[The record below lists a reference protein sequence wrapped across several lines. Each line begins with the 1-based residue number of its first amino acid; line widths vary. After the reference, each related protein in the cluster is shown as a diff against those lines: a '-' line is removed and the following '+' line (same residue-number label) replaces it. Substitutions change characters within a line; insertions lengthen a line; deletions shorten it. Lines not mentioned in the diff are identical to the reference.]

1 MYTLGHTLG
10 NNSINGIK
18 LNEEIFD
25 YEKSEWRIIHTE
37 SFMDEL
43 FCWIAEAITGNR
55 SDSRTMKDDLFMLA
69 KWDDEYIFSSNS
81 TNDYVGVGDARFTKI
96 CKELLELNK
105 KLELNKQGVRKLIE
119 VKMKVLVEYNSSVLN
134 AQEVLDMAHVCFIEK
149 DSDSSD
155 VYTGDDVEVVDHLS
169 ESFKKWKK

>member
-18 LNEEIFD
+18 LNDKIFQEEL
-25 YEKSEWRIIHTE
+25 SEWKIIHTE

-55 SDSRTMKDDLFMLA
+55 SDAQLMKDDLFMLA

-81 TNDYVGVGDARFTKI
+81 TNDYVGVGDARFTDI

-134 AQEVLDMAHVCFIEK
+134 AQEVLDIAHVCFIKK
-149 DSDSSD
+149 DSASCD
-155 VYTGDDVEVVDHLS
+155 VYTGNDIEVVDYLN
-169 ESFKKWKK
+169 ESFKKWKR